1 METKKLILGA
11 VIIAAI
17 AAVAVAPTIVGQAF
31 AKRTTTTTC
40 DIGGGTRSGSCPG
53 NSGSNGN
60 SNQCQTS
67 TTKAGQGQGK
77 GEIKGST
84 TSC

>member
-1 METKKLILGA
+1 METKTLILGA

-40 DIGGGTRSGSCPG
+40 DIGGGTRQGSCPG
-53 NSGSNGN
+53 NSGTNGN
-60 SNQCQTS
+60 CNQEQTS